1 MKKFLFGNWK
11 MYLDYKESVKL
22 ASVLAKKIKKSDN
35 AVAVFPGSLSL
46 VEVKKKLKDKIS
58 VGAQNCAW
66 VPKGAYTGE
75 ISSYMF
81 FDVGC
86 EYVLIGHSERRH
98 VFGETNEEIR
108 KKLEASLDAG
118 LIPVLC
124 VGETQKDKEEGK
136 TQYRLKEQLMEALA
150 GLDASAD
157 KIIFAYEP
165 VWAIGTDNPCL
176 PADAE
181 DIHGWIK
188 KEVKNYLEGEAKVI
202 YGGSVKAENVASF
215 ISRDTIDGV
224 LVGIASTKIDSFLA
238 IIKAVKNQ

>member
-1 MKKFLFGNWK
+1 MQNGIAAGQKAQHFMIHIIPRKEGDGLNFELPKKELSEAE
-11 MYLDYKESVKL
+11 LES
-22 ASVLAKKIKKSDN
+22 
-35 AVAVFPGSLSL
+35 
-46 VEVKKKLKDKIS
+46 
-58 VGAQNCAW
+58 
-66 VPKGAYTGE
+66 
-75 ISSYMF
+75 
-81 FDVGC
+81 
-86 EYVLIGHSERRH
+86 
-98 VFGETNEEIR
+98 IR